1 MARTLQNRLALAQFK
16 AKNGWQ
22 DLTLVEAESK
32 LDERLRL
39 QRPTSSGDL
48 LSDTS
53 SSSTY
58 SDFNYPRAL
67 ASSPMKGPIFS
78 DALQPSS
85 GSSSGRR
92 KRTYNHTFNGN
103 PFPTSHNPARKR
115 FREAPEDFNFNGHN
129 NWKGVHELA
138 QSSPIKPRYQHFTT
152 AAGPDLSFYHT
163 SNSIPEENFMSTSSE
178 EDDLLPMHSFQMPEM
193 QRERNVS
200 PPRTPPPIRSRPG
213 NRRSHT
219 THGRVQHPQHA
230 NPLNSGQSRG
240 QGQEGADLLLYL
252 ATSPSPAQPRRDR
265 FTGGNTFLPTHSHS
279 KSFTDSFISTEAMK
293 SNGRAQQSSHT
304 SHQANGSINSVSHR
318 SNTSIST
325 QANEP
330 MQPPQTPPSKNM
342 ALPSSMMTTPGG
354 SNGLGPATPGQNWDF
369 AEFVNITPSPAQ
381 KAWRTPRLG
390 LGDTPRMGDL
400 NTPRPGETSG
410 RTPRMNGVPTPR
422 MGGLAG
428 FGGAA
433 DENVNPNTGGS
444 AAGGRTQRTPRTR
457 ANGKFEGFM
466 QPPMASPMLGNRA
479 ASSRI
484 AGNLDEDLE
493 TLR

>member
-53 SSSTY
+53 SSSAY

-78 DALQPSS
+78 DAFQPSS
-85 GSSSGRR
+85 GSSFGRR
-92 KRTYNHTFNGN
+92 KRSYNHTFNAN
-103 PFPTSHNPARKR
+103 PFPSSHNPARKR
-115 FREAPEDFNFNGHN
+115 FREAPNADFNFNAEN
-129 NWKGVHELA
+129 NWKEFHQLA
-138 QSSPIKPRYQHFTT
+138 QSSPIKPRKQHFTT
-152 AAGPDLSFYHT
+152 TAGPDLSFYHT
-163 SNSIPEENFMSTSSE
+163 SHSIPEENFMSTSSE

-193 QRERNVS
+193 QRERHVS
-200 PPRTPPPIRSRPG
+200 PPRTPPPIRSRPA
-213 NRRSHT
+213 NRRSHA
-219 THGRVQHPQHA
+219 THGRIQPPQQP
-230 NPLNSGQSRG
+230 NPPQQNQQG

-252 ATSPSPAQPRRDR
+252 ATSPSPAQPRRER

-293 SNGRAQQSSHT
+293 SNARSSAALSQSN
-304 SHQANGSINSVSHR
+304 HQANASTSNSHR
-318 SNTSIST
+318 SNASVST
-325 QANEP
+325 VNQTP

-400 NTPRPGETSG
+400 NTPRPGEMSG
-410 RTPRMNGVPTPR
+410 RTPRTGPQGRTPQ

-428 FGGAA
+428 LAGAA
-433 DENVNPNTGGS
+433 DENVNPNTGG
-444 AAGGRTQRTPRTR
+444 RPQRTPKTR

-484 AGNLDEDLE
+484 NGGLGDELE
-493 TLR
+493 TSR

>member
-53 SSSTY
+53 SSSAY

-85 GSSSGRR
+85 GSSSSRR

-103 PFPTSHNPARKR
+103 PFPSSHNSARKR
-115 FREAPEDFNFNGHN
+115 FREAPNGDFNFSAEN
-129 NWKGVHELA
+129 NWKEIHQLA
-138 QSSPIKPRYQHFTT
+138 QSSPIKPRKQHFTT
-152 AAGPDLSFYHT
+152 TAGPDLSFYHT
-163 SNSIPEENFMSTSSE
+163 SNSIPEENFISTSSE

-193 QRERNVS
+193 QRERHVS
-200 PPRTPPPIRSRPG
+200 PPRTPPPIRSRPA

-219 THGRVQHPQHA
+219 THGRVQHPQHP
-230 NPLNSGQSRG
+230 NPLQQHQQG

-252 ATSPSPAQPRRDR
+252 ATSPSPAQPRREN
-265 FTGGNTFLPTHSHS
+265 FTGGNTYLPTHSHS

-293 SNGRAQQSSHT
+293 SNVRAQESFNSSHQPNP
-304 SHQANGSINSVSHR
+304 SLNSLSHR

-325 QANEP
+325 INNETP
-330 MQPPQTPPSKNM
+330 MQPPQTPPSRNM

-400 NTPRPGETSG
+400 NTPRPGEMSG
-410 RTPRMNGVPTPR
+410 RTPRMNGAPTPR
-422 MGGLAG
+422 MGGLQ
-428 FGGAA
+428 
-433 DENVNPNTGGS
+433 DENMNPNI
-444 AAGGRTQRTPRTR
+444 AGRTQRTPRTR

-466 QPPMASPMLGNRA
+466 QPPMASPSGV
-479 ASSRI
+479 
-484 AGNLDEDLE
+484 E
-493 TLR
+493 

>member
-22 DLTLVEAESK
+22 DLTLVEAESR

-53 SSSTY
+53 SSSAY

-78 DALQPSS
+78 DALQTSS

-103 PFPTSHNPARKR
+103 PFPSSHNSARKR
-115 FREAPEDFNFNGHN
+115 SREAPNGDFNFTAEN
-129 NWKGVHELA
+129 NWKEIHQLA
-138 QSSPIKPRYQHFTT
+138 QSSPIKPRKQHFTT

-163 SNSIPEENFMSTSSE
+163 SHSIPEENFISTSSE

-193 QRERNVS
+193 QRERHVS
-200 PPRTPPPIRSRPG
+200 PPRTPPPIRSRPA

-219 THGRVQHPQHA
+219 TYGRVQQHPQHL
-230 NPLNSGQSRG
+230 NPLQQNRQG

-252 ATSPSPAQPRRDR
+252 ATSPSPAQPRGER

-293 SNGRAQQSSHT
+293 SNVRAHGSSNSSH
-304 SHQANGSINSVSHR
+304 QPNQSINSLSHR

-325 QANEP
+325 INNETP

-369 AEFVNITPSPAQ
+369 ADFVNITPSPAQ

-400 NTPRPGETSG
+400 NTPRPGEMSG
-410 RTPRMNGVPTPR
+410 RTPRMNGAATPR
-422 MGGLAG
+422 MGGLR
-428 FGGAA
+428 
-433 DENVNPNTGGS
+433 DENMNPNI
-444 AAGGRTQRTPRTR
+444 AGRAQRTPRTR
-457 ANGKFEGFM
+457 ASAKFEGFM
-466 QPPMASPMLGNRA
+466 QPPMASPSGV
-479 ASSRI
+479 
-484 AGNLDEDLE
+484 E
-493 TLR
+493 